1 MKTHELLHLL
11 TAQPST
17 VLHLHLPNG
26 DRVPQHYHITEV
38 GRVTKDFIDC
48 GGTRRTTA
56 SCVLQAWVA
65 QDEEHRLETGK
76 LARII
81 DLAAPILGDTA
92 LPVEIEYEGKL
103 VSQYPVAAGEHQ
115 ADGLHLFLTTK
126 HTDCLAK
133 ESCGLVG
140 VNEEN
145 DDASCCAPG
154 CCA

>member
-1 MKTHELLHLL
+1 MTIQELHRLLRAQPETALHLI
-11 TAQPST
+11 
-17 VLHLHLPNG
+17 LPNG
-26 DRVPQHYHITEV
+26 DRVPAHYHITEV

-48 GGTRRTTA
+48 GGTRRSTA

-65 QDEEHRLETGK
+65 QDVEHRLETGK

-81 DLAAPILGDTA
+81 DLAAPLLGDDE
-92 LPVEIEYEGKL
+92 LPVEIEYEGQL
-103 VSQYPVAAGEHQ
+103 VSQFPLAAAEPK

-140 VNEEN
+140 VNEESE
-145 DDASCCAPG
+145 DSTCCATGG
-154 CCA
+154 CC